1 MITINKDKF
10 SIVTRYDLLNEN
22 GNIEFWCQP
31 DFAYKMRLHVY
42 DKNNDEIGYVQYKIL
57 STQDGVEYYD
67 NKDNKLDLNSYI
79 VNGKDYYYEIT
90 HNNVVVLKSI
100 LKENEIEVD
109 VKDNLSLLILFGL
122 IN

>member
-10 SIVTRYDLLNEN
+10 SIATRYDLLNED
-22 GNIEFWCQP
+22 GKIEFWCQP

-67 NKDNKLDLNSYI
+67 NKDNKLDLSSY
-79 VNGKDYYYEIT
+79 VVDGENYNYEII
-90 HNNVVVLKSI
+90 HNDVVVLKSI
-100 LKENEIEVD
+100 LKENEIKVD

>member
-10 SIVTRYDLLNEN
+10 SIATRYDLLNEN

-79 VNGKDYYYEIT
+79 VKGKDYNYEIT
-90 HNNVVVLKSI
+90 HNDVVVLKSI
-100 LKENEIEVD
+100 LKENKIEVD

>member
-10 SIVTRYDLLNEN
+10 SIATRYDLLNED

-79 VNGKDYYYEIT
+79 VNGKDYNYEIT
-90 HNNVVVLKSI
+90 HNDGVVLKSI

-122 IN
+122 MN

>member
-79 VNGKDYYYEIT
+79 VNGKDYNYEIT
-90 HNNVVVLKSI
+90 HNDVVVLKSI

>member
-10 SIVTRYDLLNEN
+10 SIATRYDLLNEN

-67 NKDNKLDLNSYI
+67 NKDNKIDLYSYI
-79 VNGKDYYYEIT
+79 VNGKDYNYEIT
-90 HNNVVVLKSI
+90 HNGVVVLKSV